1 MSKDISVILLGAGKS
16 SRFES
21 TVIKQNFKINKKTI
35 INYSRD
41 FFSNYFPKSKKII
54 AINNQ
59 VKISSQRIDEY
70 IINGSSSRM
79 KSLKKCL
86 DYIYINNL
94 QTKYTLVHDVARP
107 VLCLNDVKKIINEVK
122 NKFDGSTLGYPITNA
137 LKEVKNG
144 IVCENIL
151 RDKLWSTFTP
161 QIFKTKML
169 VDSLDKCIRN
179 KDDIDDDI
187 EALLLNNLRCSMVLS
202 SPTNI
207 KITYVSDIKSI
218 KRSSM
223 REIKIG
229 FGYDLHKL
237 CKGSGLTLA
246 GVTVSSEYSI
256 DAHSDGDIIL
266 HALSDAI
273 YGSLAMGDIGIHFP
287 SDSSNQNISSE
298 IILSHACNLLQQEM
312 YSLSNIDITVILEKP
327 RLQQKYT

>member
-21 TVIKQNFKINKKTI
+21 TVIKQNFKINKKSI

-70 IINGSSSRM
+70 IIHGSSSRM

-107 VLCLNDVKKIINEVK
+107 VLCFNDVKKIINEVK
-122 NKFDGSTLGYPITNA
+122 NKFDGSSLGYPITNA

-144 IVCENIL
+144 IVCENIF
-151 RDKLWSTFTP
+151 RDKLWATFTP

-169 VDSLDKCIRN
+169 VESLDKCIRN
-179 KDDIDDDI
+179 NDDIDDDI

-207 KITYVSDIKSI
+207 KITYVSDIKAI
-218 KRSSM
+218 K
-223 REIKIG
+223 
-229 FGYDLHKL
+229 
-237 CKGSGLTLA
+237 GLL
-246 GVTVSSEYSI
+246 
-256 DAHSDGDIIL
+256 
-266 HALSDAI
+266 
-273 YGSLAMGDIGIHFP
+273 
-287 SDSSNQNISSE
+287 
-298 IILSHACNLLQQEM
+298 
-312 YSLSNIDITVILEKP
+312 
-327 RLQQKYT
+327 